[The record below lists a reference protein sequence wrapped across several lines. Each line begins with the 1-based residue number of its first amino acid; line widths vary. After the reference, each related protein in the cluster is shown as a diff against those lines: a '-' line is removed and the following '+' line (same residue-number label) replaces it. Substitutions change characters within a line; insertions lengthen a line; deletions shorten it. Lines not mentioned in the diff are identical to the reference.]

1 MSNIQNSAGFTDLA
15 VQNFTATVSLTLPQG
30 KNLADDI
37 ARTLE
42 PSNSGGSLAYD
53 TTTLGFYAGIPG
65 QWNPMTVN
73 YQSFAGLNFTGPW
86 AVSSPGFILNYSI
99 FVNQKFIGISP
110 GAVAPSVNNVPMSF
124 PAGTIP
130 TSMIPTGPPALVPIM
145 VVNNSLNVMG
155 SMKINADGSGNIYAD
170 LNGGSFT
177 ASGNA
182 GFPASGSFVWYQ

>member
-1 MSNIQNSAGFTDLA
+1 MSIQNNDTFTSLA
-15 VQNFTATVSLTLPQG
+15 TQNLTITGSLTIPQG

-37 ARTLE
+37 SRTLQ
-42 PSNSGGSLAYD
+42 PSTSGGSFGYD
-53 TTTLGFYAGIPG
+53 TTNSGFYAGVPG
-65 QWNPMTVN
+65 KWNPIAVN
-73 YQSFAGLNFTGPW
+73 YQSFTGINFTGPW

-110 GAVAPSVNNVPMSF
+110 GNTAPSVNNLPMSF

-130 TSMIPTGPPALVPIM
+130 PSMIPIGAPALIPIL
-145 VVNNSLNVMG
+145 VVNNSLNVLG

-177 ASGNA
+177 AAGNA